1 MLYVA
6 AYAYVLTNSR
16 PPINAS
22 GSPIVGDYI
31 AFHAAGT
38 VVLSG
43 EGAHIY
49 DHALIAGTEDR
60 LIQGVIPG
68 FYDAFRN
75 PPFVALVFAP
85 LALASLLTGFIIW
98 TLMSL
103 ACLGGAIWL
112 LIDEIP
118 SLQRRWVGLTVL
130 ICAFAPIYFGLIDGE
145 NATVSLLLYVLIYR
159 ALSRDQG
166 KLAGFWAAIGL
177 FKPQLFVVFPLVFL
191 AQRKWRAVVTYAVT
205 AICLAAVSIAV
216 GGSDGIQ
223 AWIRILLEPEAGNAS
238 ANAWR
243 MASLKSFFDSTLP
256 GQSVLA
262 LGLYLVADMALLSVL
277 IATWT
282 QPSAPRQLAWILTS
296 LVAVLVDPHLVD
308 YDLSVLV
315 PAGILSALLVP
326 QLRWWIVLLY
336 PLLILRAQ
344 VPLGTATLQLTVP
357 VLAWCTYLVL
367 RALHRASP
375 GTSAPGALP
384 EKATLKC
391 Q

>member
-1 MLYVA
+1 M
-6 AYAYVLTNSR
+6 
-16 PPINAS
+16 
-22 GSPIVGDYI
+22 
-31 AFHAAGT
+31 F
-38 VVLSG
+38 SG
-43 EGAHIY
+43 EGAHLY

-60 LIQGVIPG
+60 LLQGLIPG

-85 LALASLLTGFIIW
+85 LALASLLTGFIMW

-103 ACLGGAIWL
+103 GCLGGAIWL
-112 LIDEIP
+112 LVDEMP

-130 ICAFAPIYFGLIDGE
+130 ICAFAPVYFGLIDGE

-159 ALSRDQG
+159 ALIRDQE

-191 AQRKWRAVVTYAVT
+191 ARHNWRAVVTYAVT
-205 AICLAAVSIAV
+205 ALCLAAVSIAV
-216 GGSDGIQ
+216 VGIDGMQ
-223 AWIRILLEPEAGNAS
+223 AWLRILLEPEAGNAT

-243 MASLKSFFDSTLP
+243 MASLKSFFDSILP

-262 LGLYLVADMALLSVL
+262 LGLYLVADVALLSVL
-277 IATWT
+277 IAIWT
-282 QPSAPRQLAWILTS
+282 RPSTPRQLAWILTS

-344 VPLGTATLQLTVP
+344 VPIGATTLQLTVP

-375 GTSAPGALP
+375 RGSPPGAVP
-384 EKATLKC
+384 DKAMLKC